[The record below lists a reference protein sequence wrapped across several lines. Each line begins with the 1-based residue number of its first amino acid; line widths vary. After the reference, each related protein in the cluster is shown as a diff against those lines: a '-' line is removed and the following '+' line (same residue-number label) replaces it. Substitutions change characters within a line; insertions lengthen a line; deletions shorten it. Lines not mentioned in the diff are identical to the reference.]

1 MVLDEILL
9 NTRFARWVAGKII
22 NKSIKDKYGV
32 DTNVI
37 VKKFVVRSDEKI
49 SAVDVDIKIVAKRE
63 NAEQIIRRIL
73 EEEP

>member
-1 MVLDEILL
+1 MLDEILL

-49 SAVDVDIKIVAKRE
+49 SAIDADIKIVAKRE
-63 NAEQIIRRIL
+63 NAEQIIRQIL

>member
-9 NTRFARWVAGKII
+9 NTRFARWVVGKII

-37 VKKFVVRSDEKI
+37 VKKFVARSDEKI
-49 SAVDVDIKIVAKRE
+49 SAIDVDIKIVAKRE
-63 NAEQIIRRIL
+63 NAEQIIRQIL